1 MLQPSEECVFTT
13 LGINSHLF
21 ACTRDTFD
29 SLVSPAVGTARQG
42 PPEPLPGPGTAIRP
56 RAEPGGPSRP

>member
-29 SLVSPAVGTARQG
+29 SLVSPVVGTPRQG
-42 PPEPLPGPGTAIRP
+42 PLQHLYAPTPGSSTP
-56 RAEPGGPSRP
+56 

>member
-21 ACTRDTFD
+21 ACTKETFE
-29 SLVSPAVGTARQG
+29 SLVRTRLHTLAQG
-42 PPEPLPGPGTAIRP
+42 APWGASLINIIE
-56 RAEPGGPSRP
+56 S

>member
-21 ACTRDTFD
+21 ACTRDTFE
-29 SLVSPAVGTARQG
+29 SLVSA
-42 PPEPLPGPGTAIRP
+42 
-56 RAEPGGPSRP
+56 GGVSRIIM

>member
-21 ACTRDTFD
+21 ACTRDTFE
-29 SLVSPAVGTARQG
+29 SLVST
-42 PPEPLPGPGTAIRP
+42 
-56 RAEPGGPSRP
+56 GGVSRITV